1 MAEVW
6 DERQLA
12 ADGFEHVYAELDW
25 YDGPRSGLVGIGG
38 VPHYFQC
45 HDVDFSVAPDE
56 YFVWPADEKLVA
68 LEREQWA
75 VFVEWNQRYEEGVA
89 GIDRHPG
96 QGGVD
101 ARYDE
106 LTALLTPYRQAPAGA
121 KLLVAEWRYDGGS
134 RYRADGVDYWVR
146 WREGRDDQA

>member
-1 MAEVW
+1 VAEVW

-25 YDGPRSGLVGIGG
+25 YDGPRGGLVGIGG

-68 LEREQWA
+68 LEREEWA
-75 VFVEWNQRYEEGVA
+75 IFVEWNQRYEEGTS
-89 GIDRHPG
+89 GIAWHPG
-96 QGGVD
+96 HGGVN

-106 LTALLTPYRQAPAGA
+106 LTALLTPHRQAPADA
-121 KLLVAEWRYDGGS
+121 KLLVAEWRSDGGD

-146 WREGRDDQA
+146 WRERRDHA